1 MYKQKRGD
9 WVIQPSDLR
18 INLTLL
24 IVSYTIMKN
33 SIRPGL
39 KTEKSKNECVI
50 LIEENTQ
57 KLLSSLCN

>member
-1 MYKQKRGD
+1 M
-9 WVIQPSDLR
+9 IQPSDLR

-39 KTEKSKNECVI
+39 KTEKSKNDCVI